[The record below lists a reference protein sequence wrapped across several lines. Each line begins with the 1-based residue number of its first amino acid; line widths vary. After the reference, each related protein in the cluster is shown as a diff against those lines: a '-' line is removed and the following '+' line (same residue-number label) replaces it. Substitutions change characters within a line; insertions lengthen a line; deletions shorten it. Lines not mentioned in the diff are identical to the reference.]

1 MSADASTGQ
10 AFPVSPSVEWLIAAN
25 LASLNE
31 VVTELVAASSPDPE
45 YRRLVRDLL
54 RDHSWSLGIEFQ
66 GERGDQQEA
75 AQRLARK
82 VNEVAGSWDT

>member
-1 MSADASTGQ
+1 MADDPTMTEQQGQ
-10 AFPVSPSVEWLIAAN
+10 LPAVWLIAAN

-31 VVTELVAASSPDPE
+31 IVTELAGAASPE
-45 YRRLVRDLL
+45 PEFRRAVRDLL

-75 AQRLARK
+75 AQRLVRK
-82 VNEVAGSWDT
+82 VNEQGGTRDR

>member
-1 MSADASTGQ
+1 MMTEPPGQ
-10 AFPVSPSVEWLIAAN
+10 LSGEWLIAAN

-31 VVTELVAASSPDPE
+31 VITELTNVVSQDPE
-45 YRRLVRDLL
+45 FRRLVRDLL

-75 AQRLARK
+75 VQRLARK
-82 VNEVAGSWDT
+82 VTGTCGN

>member
-1 MSADASTGQ
+1 MTEPGQ
-10 AFPVSPSVEWLIAAN
+10 LPGEWLIAAN

-31 VVTELVAASSPDPE
+31 VVTELADVVSQDPE
-45 YRRLVRDLL
+45 FRRLVRDLL

-82 VNEVAGSWDT
+82 VKGTRGS

>member
-1 MSADASTGQ
+1 MTEQPGQ
-10 AFPVSPSVEWLIAAN
+10 LPGEWLITAN

-31 VVTELVAASSPDPE
+31 IVTELAATSPDPE
-45 YRRLVRDLL
+45 FRRQVRDLL

-82 VNEVAGSWDT
+82 VNEGAAPPG